1 MIEREIEDAFC
12 EYCFD
17 IGLQALKLRIDGVNG
32 FPDRTVHTPKGVF
45 YIEFKTPT
53 GRVSKQQI
61 YWLAYLNV
69 LGFKAVVCRSY
80 EESIAALN
88 EFLKDQ

>member
-32 FPDRTVHTPKGVF
+32 FPDRTVLTSKGVF
-45 YIEFKTPT
+45 FIEFKTPT
-53 GRVSKQQI
+53 GRLSKQQI
-61 YWLAYLNV
+61 YWLNYLGT
-69 LGFKAVVCRSY
+69 LGFKTVLCRSY
-80 EESIAALN
+80 EQAVESLDQ
-88 EFLKDQ
+88 FLKD